1 MTAYSGRCAI
11 TDCEI
16 DDVLEAAH
24 ISPYSGRSSDQ
35 VCNGLLLRADVH
47 TLFDCGLLAFDPMNR
62 QVVLADK
69 LRKSDYA
76 HLAGRILREPCHP
89 SEQPSP
95 LSLAQRFGV
104 MKK

>member
-1 MTAYSGRCAI
+1 MTVYSGRCAI

-47 TLFDCGLLAFDPMNR
+47 TLFDCGLLAFD
-62 QVVLADK
+62 L
-69 LRKSDYA
+69 
-76 HLAGRILREPCHP
+76 
-89 SEQPSP
+89 
-95 LSLAQRFGV
+95 
-104 MKK
+104 